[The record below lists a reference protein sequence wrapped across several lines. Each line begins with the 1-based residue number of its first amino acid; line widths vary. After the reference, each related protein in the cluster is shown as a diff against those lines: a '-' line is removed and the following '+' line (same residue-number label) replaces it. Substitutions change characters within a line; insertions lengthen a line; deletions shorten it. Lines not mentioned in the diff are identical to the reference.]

1 MKKVQKA
8 AFVGLLI
15 AIEIVLTRFL
25 AFEIQTIRIGLGF
38 IPIALTAILFGPVTG
53 GIMAVISDILGMI
66 ISPKAP
72 YFPGFTLSALIVGV
86 IYGIVLHK
94 KKPSVG
100 RTILAV
106 SLIVIIVDITL
117 NTIWLSI
124 ILGETV
130 AQLLLVRVIKSV
142 VMMPAMVV
150 LIYAMWES
158 LAPRIEKLLSRNRTA
173 VKQ

>member
-15 AIEIVLTRFL
+15 ATEIVLTRFL

-72 YFPGFTLSALIVGV
+72 YS
-86 IYGIVLHK
+86 
-94 KKPSVG
+94 
-100 RTILAV
+100 
-106 SLIVIIVDITL
+106 
-117 NTIWLSI
+117 
-124 ILGETV
+124 
-130 AQLLLVRVIKSV
+130 
-142 VMMPAMVV
+142 
-150 LIYAMWES
+150 
-158 LAPRIEKLLSRNRTA
+158 RIHL
-173 VKQ
+173 